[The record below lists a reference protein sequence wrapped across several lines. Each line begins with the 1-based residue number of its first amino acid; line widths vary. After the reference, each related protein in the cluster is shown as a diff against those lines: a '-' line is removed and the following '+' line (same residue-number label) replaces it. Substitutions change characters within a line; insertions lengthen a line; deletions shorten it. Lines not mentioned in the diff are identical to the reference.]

1 MIFKNLKL
9 AWKVLTTKGK
19 EKEEMELH
27 KLVEEHFGAPTPV
40 DRVGDWDKFALDMH
54 NYIGQFTV
62 SKYGGSDKPTFDL
75 MVITEPRESL
85 WNIIK
90 YGLRMWN
97 GKGKKYDWY
106 KIAHYCQ
113 MGWTKANATGKTDWK
128 SLGIEEDST
137 KTG

>member
-1 MIFKNLKL
+1 MFENVKL
-9 AWKVLTTKGK
+9 AWKVLTTKK
-19 EKEEMELH
+19 EKEEMDLH
-27 KLVEEHFGAPTPV
+27 KLVQEYYGDPAIV
-40 DRVGDWDKFALDMH
+40 DRVGDWDRFAKEMH
-54 NYIGQFTV
+54 DYIGKFTV
-62 SKYGGSDKPTFDL
+62 AKYGGEDKPTFDL

-97 GKGKKYDWY
+97 GKGKKFDWY

-113 MGWTKANATGKTDWK
+113 MGWTKANSTGTTDWK
-128 SLGIEEDST
+128 SLGIEQDVT